1 MQVYV
6 HEQGAVVRKKGGL
19 LQIMK
24 GKDTLKEL
32 PLMKIEQLVLVGNV
46 QVTTQAGKYM
56 VGQGID
62 VVFLTTTGTFNY
74 RYDKSETKFA
84 NLRRQQ
90 INLCNNPQR
99 SMEIARQIVVGKI
112 NNQRVVL
119 QRRTEEDARAATA
132 LKGMLDMLKRVEQS
146 RDLDQ
151 LRGFE
156 GKAAAYYF
164 DGIRTFFPSQWR
176 FQKREY
182 YPPPDP
188 ANSLLSYAYT
198 LMLKDV
204 KTRLQLVGLDPSFG
218 FFHALEDNRP
228 SLALDVMEEFRPS
241 ICDIVVLTLV
251 LQGQITLA
259 DFEETNE
266 AGMPVYLSKEGREV
280 LIAAYEQRLSEKIFH
295 PMAQGETAYR
305 NVIEN
310 QARQMRWVIEGR
322 AMTYETVQLR

>member
-19 LQIMK
+19 LKITK
-24 GKDTLKEL
+24 GRDTIREL

-46 QVTTQAGKYM
+46 QVTTQAGKYL
-56 VGQGID
+56 VKQGID

-90 INLCNNPQR
+90 INLCNDPAR
-99 SMEIARQIVVGKI
+99 GLEIARQIVIGKI

-119 QRRTEEDARAATA
+119 QRRAEEDTQAADA
-132 LKGMLDMLKRVEQS
+132 LDGMLDMLRRVDQA
-146 RDLDQ
+146 RNLDQ
-151 LRGFE
+151 LRGYE

-164 DGIRTFFPSQWR
+164 DGIRTFFPAQWGFHR
-176 FQKREY
+176 REY

-188 ANSLLSYAYT
+188 ANALLSYAYT
-198 LMLKDV
+198 LLLKDV

-241 ICDIVVLTLV
+241 ICDIVVLSLV
-251 LQGQITLA
+251 LQGYITLA
-259 DFEETNE
+259 DFEETE
-266 AGMPVYLSKEGREV
+266 AAGLPVRLTKTGREV
-280 LIAAYEQRLSEKIFH
+280 LIAAYEDRLSDHIFH
-295 PMAQGETAYR
+295 PMVQGETSYR

-310 QARQMRWVIEGR
+310 QARQMRWVVEGR
-322 AMTYETVQLR
+322 ALDYATVQLR

>member
-24 GKDTLKEL
+24 GSATLKEL
-32 PLMKIEQLVLVGNV
+32 PLMKIEQLVLVGNI

-56 VGQGID
+56 VSQGID
-62 VVFLTTTGTFNY
+62 VVFLTTNGTFNY

-90 INLCNNPQR
+90 INLCNNPQH
-99 SMEIARQIVVGKI
+99 SLEIARQIVVGKI

-119 QRRTEEDARAATA
+119 HRRAEEDAHAAA
-132 LKGMLDMLKRVEQS
+132 AFNGMLDMLRRVEEA

-164 DGIRTFFPSQWR
+164 DGIRTFFPSDWG
-176 FQKREY
+176 FQRREY

-188 ANSLLSYAYT
+188 ANALLSYAYT
-198 LMLKDV
+198 LLLKDV

-228 SLALDVMEEFRPS
+228 SLALDMMEEFRPA

-251 LQGQITLA
+251 LQGHLTLA
-259 DFEETNE
+259 DFEATNE
-266 AGMPVYLSKEGREV
+266 AGLPVRLTKEGREV
-280 LIAAYEQRLSEKIFH
+280 LITAYEERLSEKLYH
-295 PMAQGETAYR
+295 PIAQGETEYR
-305 NVIEN
+305 NSIEY
-310 QARQMRWVIEGR
+310 QARQMRWIIEGR
-322 AMTYETVQLR
+322 AVTYEPVQLR

>member
-6 HEQGAVVRKKGGL
+6 HEQGAIVRKKGGL
-19 LQIMK
+19 LQIVK
-24 GKDTLKEL
+24 GKNTLKEL

-90 INLCNNPQR
+90 IDLCNNPQR
-99 SMEIARQIVVGKI
+99 SLEIARQIIVGKI

-119 QRRTEEDARAATA
+119 QRRAEEDGQAATA
-132 LKGMLDMLKRVEQS
+132 LKGMLDMLKRVEQA

-176 FQKREY
+176 FQRREY

-218 FFHALEDNRP
+218 FFHTLEDNRP

-280 LIAAYEQRLSEKIFH
+280 LIASYEQRLSEKIYH
-295 PMAQGETAYR
+295 PIAQGETMYR

-310 QARQMRWVIEGR
+310 QARQMRWVIEGK
-322 AMTYETVQLR
+322 AMSYETVQLR